1 MTSSFLH
8 DNNETPSPSTASPE
22 ELDELDRF
30 DCGLLS
36 LEERGRFLAKLYADG
51 EKRRSVS
58 EMFDLELLRRPE
70 MDDLQDAPATSDDVQ
85 TRSVDARPRWN
96 ENPRVLRALLTI
108 SASICVVCV
117 LYILRPV
124 SAPVDVVGRR
134 ENAQV
139 AKNSA
144 AATNFDSRERLGSK
158 RNDDALFAE
167 ADVDEEESA
176 PAEGESQSFDDDSVV
191 PELAL
196 EDSADEVAAFSVA
209 AENGFAA
216 RPKEAFDFD
225 KKVVPP
231 RANGFGGFE
240 AASAPSPSGAMG
252 APTNSDDDVVMSA
265 PDFVAKTTSEPNA
278 ENRAMGGGN
287 AMGGGRGM
295 GGMGGGMGAMGG
307 GFAGTS
313 GAAAGGMGMAGGAPR
328 NLNGG
333 KGAARGLTLSASPV
347 ASTDGSESL
356 ASRAFKERETSDEAK
371 TSTLDLFEIVERE
384 TLRKARMASADSTAP
399 DVRNEIQ
406 ESTAED
412 SSSAVD
418 APSDDAWTTTIDELL
433 RSGKFREARAAWDR
447 LPPSLKDGAQGKTR
461 QGILLYFEGDLD
473 AAERAFL
480 DAFRYAPDDPI
491 AAQNLAFIHKF
502 AKKTGG
508 SDEGSDEESDAPDP

>member
-144 AATNFDSRERLGSK
+144 AATKFDSRERLGSK

-167 ADVDEEESA
+167 ADVDEEESELQA
-176 PAEGESQSFDDDSVV
+176 FDDDSVV
-191 PELAL
+191 PEVAL
-196 EDSADEVAAFSVA
+196 EDADEVMAFSDA

-216 RPKEAFDFD
+216 RPSEAFDID
-225 KKVVPP
+225 KKTVPP
-231 RANGFGGFE
+231 RANGGGGFE

-252 APTNSDDDVVMSA
+252 APTSLDDDVVMSP
-265 PDFVAKTTSEPNA
+265 PDLIAKTTSEPRA

-307 GFAGTS
+307 GFAGTP

-384 TLRKARMASADSTAP
+384 ALRKARMASADLTAP

-418 APSDDAWTTTIDELL
+418 APSDDAWTTIDELL

-447 LPPSLKDGAQGKTR
+447 LSPSLKDGAQGKTR

-502 AKKTGG
+502 AKKTG
-508 SDEGSDEESDAPDP
+508 ESDEESDAPDP